1 MMARLIDWAWPLALV
16 AILAATVGAAIV
28 GGAAWLI

>member
-1 MMARLIDWAWPLALV
+1 MMARLIDWAWPISLV
-16 AILAATVGAAIV
+16 IVFACTVGVAIV